1 MGRGDGSPG
10 PIPFPRVVAFVQ
22 EENLAEQKSIVDVSA
37 LERELQ
43 TLGEEKRK
51 AEDEVVRL
59 QRDLSAISQ
68 QASVRGAL
76 EAFRR
81 DKKTKEEQLQNE

>member
-1 MGRGDGSPG
+1 M
-10 PIPFPRVVAFVQ
+10 
-22 EENLAEQKSIVDVSA
+22 EQKSVVDVAA

-43 TLGEEKRK
+43 GLGDEKRK
-51 AEDEVVRL
+51 VDDEMQRL
-59 QRDLSAISQ
+59 QKDLSAISQ

-81 DKKTKEEQLQNE
+81 DKKVKEEQLQNE